1 MNVRIRLARMD
12 DLPAI
17 MHTENSCF
25 GEERFDT
32 GVVRAFLSRKDSFA
46 LLAVDGVDV
55 IGVAM
60 CNCSE
65 RNARGTIA
73 SVAVLDDHRGKGLG
87 SKLVKACEKELRKRG
102 VTRFMLEVAVDN
114 KPAVRTYISN
124 GYVIKCTIKDYYSR
138 GRAAYFME
146 KDVTMEGKR
155 VKIKVS

>member
-1 MNVRIRLARMD
+1 LIVRIRLARMD

-46 LLAVDGVDV
+46 LVAIDGTNV
-55 IGVAM
+55 IGAAM

-65 RNARGTIA
+65 RNARGRIA
-73 SVAVLDDHRGKGLG
+73 SVAVLDDHRGKGIG
-87 SKLVKACEKELRKRG
+87 SKLVNACEREFRKRG
-102 VTRFMLEVAVDN
+102 VTRFTLEVAIDN

-124 GYVIKCTIKDYYSR
+124 GYVIMCTMKDYYSR
-138 GRAAYFME
+138 GRGAYFME
-146 KDVTMEGKR
+146 KDITMEGKR
-155 VKIKVS
+155 VKVKVS

>member
-1 MNVRIRLARMD
+1 LNVRIRLARID

-17 MHTENSCF
+17 MHTEDSCF

-46 LLAVDGVDV
+46 FVAVDGADV
-55 IGVAM
+55 IGAAM

-65 RNARGTIA
+65 RNARGRIA

-87 SKLVKACEKELRKRG
+87 SSLVKACEKEFRKRG
-102 VTRFMLEVAVDN
+102 LTRFTLEVAVDN
-114 KPAVRTYISN
+114 KSAVRTYISN
-124 GYVIKCTIKDYYSR
+124 GYVVKCTMNDYYSNGR
-138 GRAAYFME
+138 GAYFME

-155 VKIKVS
+155 VKVKVS

>member
-1 MNVRIRLARMD
+1 LIVRIRLARMD

-17 MHTENSCF
+17 MHTEDSCF
-25 GEERFDT
+25 GEERFDI

-46 LLAVDGVDV
+46 LVAVDGADV

-65 RNARGTIA
+65 RSARGRIA

-87 SKLVKACEKELRKRG
+87 SKLVRACEKEFRG
-102 VTRFMLEVAVDN
+102 RGITKFTLEAAVDN

-124 GYVIKCTIKDYYSR
+124 GYVIKCIMKDYYSR
-138 GRAAYFME
+138 GRGAYFME
-146 KDVTMEGKR
+146 KDVTMDGKR
-155 VKIKVS
+155 VKVKVS